1 LPVETTEFGFEIVVW
16 LILGVVLIAG
26 TANTG
31 SYLLKHNTKLQ
42 LTYVTESIVETIN
55 IVGSRK
61 VQIYIELPGVKG
73 RTIYTVHIQGRIVTA
88 KADELTIIQTAMF
101 YVQECTLYSGRS
113 YTVALQEDQVVFTE
127 GAP

>member
-1 LPVETTEFGFEIVVW
+1 MPVETTEFGFEIVVW